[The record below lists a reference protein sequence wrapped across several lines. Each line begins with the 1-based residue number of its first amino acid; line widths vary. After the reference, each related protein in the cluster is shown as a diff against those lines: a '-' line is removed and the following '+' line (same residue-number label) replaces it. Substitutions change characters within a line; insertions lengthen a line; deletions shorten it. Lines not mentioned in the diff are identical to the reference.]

1 MLHPFRK
8 LANLPN
14 KGHGLVGWYGSGAST
29 FGQKLGAFAKLY
41 LVTGDIR
48 LKEKAIRLADGWG
61 ECLAASDSVADCNGT
76 YNYDK
81 LMGGFLDLYEQLGYE
96 PAKEYVR
103 ALTKSADARL
113 DKEVCR
119 DGLQIMS
126 GDMIEWYTL
135 PEQIYR
141 AYQLTGEQLYLDF
154 AKVWDYDYFWEK
166 LLAGDFKIGPR
177 HAYSHVNSLSSAAM
191 AYETT
196 KNEEYLH
203 AIEIAYKEIL
213 DHHTFAT
220 GGYGPAEC
228 LFADE
233 EGYLGDSIKA
243 ERGTERNGGSL
254 FRTCRKGSWRCGRS
268 KGR

>member
-1 MLHPFRK
+1 MSKLQNFDYQNVALKEGHWKKQRDELIETYLKIEDDDLLHPFRK

-61 ECLAASDSVADCNGT
+61 ECLAASDCVADCNGT

-81 LMGGFLDLYEQLGYE
+81 LMGGFLDLYEYLGYE

-203 AIEIAYKEIL
+203 AIEIAY
-213 DHHTFAT
+213 
-220 GGYGPAEC
+220 
-228 LFADE
+228 
-233 EGYLGDSIKA
+233 
-243 ERGTERNGGSL
+243 
-254 FRTCRKGSWRCGRS
+254 
-268 KGR
+268 

>member
-1 MLHPFRK
+1 MSKLQNFDYQNVALKEGHWKKQRDELIETYLKIEDDDLLHPFRK

-61 ECLAASDSVADCNGT
+61 ECLAASDCVADCNGT

-81 LMGGFLDLYEQLGYE
+81 LMGGFLDLYEYLGYK

-126 GDMIEWYTL
+126 GDMIEWY
-135 PEQIYR
+135 
-141 AYQLTGEQLYLDF
+141 
-154 AKVWDYDYFWEK
+154 
-166 LLAGDFKIGPR
+166 
-177 HAYSHVNSLSSAAM
+177 S
-191 AYETT
+191 
-196 KNEEYLH
+196 
-203 AIEIAYKEIL
+203 
-213 DHHTFAT
+213 
-220 GGYGPAEC
+220 
-228 LFADE
+228 
-233 EGYLGDSIKA
+233 
-243 ERGTERNGGSL
+243 
-254 FRTCRKGSWRCGRS
+254 
-268 KGR
+268 

>member
-1 MLHPFRK
+1 MSKLQNFDYQNVALKEGHWKKQRDELIETYLKIEDDDLLHPFRK

-81 LMGGFLDLYEQLGYE
+81 LMGGFLDLYEYLGYE

-154 AKVWDYDYFWEK
+154 AKVWDYF
-166 LLAGDFKIGPR
+166 
-177 HAYSHVNSLSSAAM
+177 S
-191 AYETT
+191 
-196 KNEEYLH
+196 
-203 AIEIAYKEIL
+203 
-213 DHHTFAT
+213 
-220 GGYGPAEC
+220 
-228 LFADE
+228 LFAD
-233 EGYLGDSIKA
+233 
-243 ERGTERNGGSL
+243 
-254 FRTCRKGSWRCGRS
+254 
-268 KGR
+268 

>member
-14 KGHGLVGWYGSGAST
+14 KGYGLVGWYGSGAST

-61 ECLAASDSVADCNGT
+61 ECLAASDCVADCNGT

-81 LMGGFLDLYEQLGYE
+81 LMGGFLDLYEYLGYE

-154 AKVWDYDYFWEK
+154 AKVWDYDYFWDK
-166 LLAGDFKIGPR
+166 LLA
-177 HAYSHVNSLSSAAM
+177 
-191 AYETT
+191 
-196 KNEEYLH
+196 
-203 AIEIAYKEIL
+203 EIL
-213 DHHTFAT
+213 
-220 GGYGPAEC
+220 
-228 LFADE
+228 
-233 EGYLGDSIKA
+233 
-243 ERGTERNGGSL
+243 R
-254 FRTCRKGSWRCGRS
+254 
-268 KGR
+268 

>member
-1 MLHPFRK
+1 
-8 LANLPN
+8 
-14 KGHGLVGWYGSGAST
+14 
-29 FGQKLGAFAKLY
+29 
-41 LVTGDIR
+41 
-48 LKEKAIRLADGWG
+48 
-61 ECLAASDSVADCNGT
+61 
-76 YNYDK
+76 
-81 LMGGFLDLYEQLGYE
+81 MGGFLDLYEYLGYE

-154 AKVWDYDYFWEK
+154 AKVWDYDYFWDK

-196 KNEEYLH
+196 KNEEYLR

-220 GGYGPAEC
+220 GR
-228 LFADE
+228 LW
-233 EGYLGDSIKA
+233 S
-243 ERGTERNGGSL
+243 
-254 FRTCRKGSWRCGRS
+254 GRVS
-268 KGR
+268 VC